1 MLRSRIIPILLVR
14 NNGLVKTLNFSN
26 DVYVGDPLNAVRIF
40 NEKKSDELVIL
51 DIDASTKKSEPNFS
65 LISNWAAEC
74 RMPLCYGGGIT
85 NKDDALKILSLGVE
99 KISISSSAI
108 KKPVLIDE
116 IASLAGSQS
125 VVVTIDVKKKFLK
138 GYKIFTSNGTIQH
151 DIDLLDYLKIAQD
164 YGAGEIVINNID
176 RDGTMI
182 GPDYNL
188 IDKVY
193 NQVKIPLVVMGGFG
207 TIDEISLLF
216 NKYSQIGAACGSLF
230 VFKGKNRAVL
240 INYPRKEILGKIQ
253 QI

>member
-51 DIDASTKKSEPNFS
+51 DIDASTKKNEPNFS

-108 KKPVLIDE
+108 KKPILIDE

-125 VVVTIDVKKKFLK
+125 VVITIDVKKKFLK
-138 GYKIFTSNGTIQH
+138 GYKIFTGNGAIQH
-151 DIDLLDYLKIAQD
+151 DIDLLDFLKIAQD

-176 RDGTMI
+176 RDGTMKGYDLDLLDHI
-182 GPDYNL
+182 KNS
-188 IDKVY
+188 I
-193 NQVKIPLVVMGGFG
+193 KIPLTFLGGCG
-207 TIDEISLLF
+207 SAKDISELT
-216 NKYSQIGAACGSLF
+216 KSHYPIGAGVGSLF
-230 VFKGKNRAVL
+230 VFKGKYKAVL
-240 INYPRKEILGKIQ
+240 INYPSKNEIKDIL
-253 QI
+253 